1 MSYIITQQSNKSL
14 RVRFKLKINTTGQIF
29 AQNITLIS
37 FNRYI
42 CRIFRPLD
50 VDLKVATCPRTQVK
64 NGKVLIDL
72 TLDEEV
78 EVPTKQVVEVVD
90 LTKDSDTESESR
102 EEIQREF
109 SVNPT
114 YDSDSLDSTH
124 TITKKS
130 SHSTTDYS
138 SSDNHWTTDSDS
150 DSDVS
155 RSSSIGFRFYSGLR
169 HWMISPTTHTDVN
182 TNSDDQSQ
190 RKTWINKESNT
201 STYDITDIGE
211 RLVLIHY
218 HYFNMTENSNY
229 LRDRRDGST

>member
-42 CRIFRPLD
+42 RRIFRPLD
-50 VDLKVATCPRTQVK
+50 ADFKVATCPRTQVK

-124 TITKKS
+124 TTTKKS
-130 SHSTTDYS
+130 SHSTTDSS
-138 SSDNHWTTDSDS
+138 SSDNHRTTDSDS

-155 RSSSIGFRFYSGLR
+155 RSSSIGFRSVSYTHLTL
-169 HWMISPTTHTDVN
+169 PT
-182 TNSDDQSQ
+182 
-190 RKTWINKESNT
+190 IL
-201 STYDITDIGE
+201 
-211 RLVLIHY
+211 LV
-218 HYFNMTENSNY
+218 
-229 LRDRRDGST
+229 

>member
-1 MSYIITQQSNKSL
+1 M
-14 RVRFKLKINTTGQIF
+14 
-29 AQNITLIS
+29 TLIS

-78 EVPTKQVVEVVD
+78 EVPKKQVVEVVD

-169 HWMISPTTHTDVN
+169 HWMISPTTDTDVN
-182 TNSDDQSQ
+182 TDSDDRRRS
-190 RKTWINKESNT
+190 WDDKESNT
-201 STYDITDIGE
+201 TTDDSDDMGE

-218 HYFNMTENSNY
+218 HYYDMTENSQLFERQKRWFHLANVV
-229 LRDRRDGST
+229 LNKS